1 MTFVFFGRHE
11 IIVFWNNPF
20 TANRITTSIE
30 DRGLGILCDDL
41 GWNGVRWGGGV
52 GWDGEGTWWL
62 RNEEEECG
70 VNGCGSGSV
79 FIFREAVDVFS
90 VGLFGI
96 WIEMDRNETAQS
108 ENETELSGAVKSSS
122 ADISFFRS
130 LIRPH

>member
-1 MTFVFFGRHE
+1 M
-11 IIVFWNNPF
+11 I
-20 TANRITTSIE
+20 
-30 DRGLGILCDDL
+30 
-41 GWNGVRWGGGV
+41 WGGMECG
-52 GWDGEGTWWL
+52 GAGCGGEGVWWL

-90 VGLFGI
+90 VGFFGI

-108 ENETELSGAVKSSS
+108 ENETELSGTVKSSS

-130 LIRPH
+130 LIRLH